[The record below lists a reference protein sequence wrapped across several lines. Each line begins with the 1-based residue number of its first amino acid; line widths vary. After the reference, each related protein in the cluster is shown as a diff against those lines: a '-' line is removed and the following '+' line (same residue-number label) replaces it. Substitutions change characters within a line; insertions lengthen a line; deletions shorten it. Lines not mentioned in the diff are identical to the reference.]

1 MLKMVIRIDENKVL
15 TEKKYRLDGIYSTIN
30 CAFMRRGFKRQASEK
45 DALVYCSNGKASDF
59 ASFGIIVNTLKRETW
74 FLENITEWS
83 LYESEDSDNPDDFS
97 VEDLLARYRKKYW
110 GLRGGTK
117 TLQGNKF

>member
-1 MLKMVIRIDENKVL
+1 MVLNKQRGKIMLKMVIRIDENKVL

-74 FLENITEWS
+74 FLENITEWG

-97 VEDLLARYRKKYW
+97 VEDLLEHYRKRAL
-110 GLRGGTK
+110 GA
-117 TLQGNKF
+117 